1 MNIRTLLGTSL
12 VALLPV
18 LPVASALAAN
28 SLTVDYYTIGSG
40 DKDANA
46 LGFGTVNNEVQ
57 SQLGPH
63 GLPVLNTSAYGCTS
77 NCFSLAPPTDVLSTG
92 EITYWSP
99 SLNNG
104 AAGGTSDVTHTG
116 TGTVTLPFNVPA
128 NFFPPNGTG
137 GGDGGANGYQ
147 AATLTGTLNV
157 PGTELISFQI
167 GADDM
172 AFAYLDGVNVC
183 DLGGVHGNSPGSCVT
198 PFNIAAGAHSLQVF
212 FVDINQTQSGFYFDV
227 NTQNVTVAPPIP
239 AVPEPSTIALLGIG
253 LAGLAAKARRRRRS
267 PT

>member
-1 MNIRTLLGTSL
+1 MKIRNLLGTSL
-12 VALLPV
+12 AAVIPALLPI
-18 LPVASALAAN
+18 SAAHAAN
-28 SLTVDYYTIGSG
+28 SLTIDYYTIGSG

-46 LGFGTVNNEVQ
+46 LGFGTVDNEVQ
-57 SQLGPH
+57 SMLGPN
-63 GLPVLNTSAYGCTS
+63 GLPVLNTAAYGCSS

-99 SLNNG
+99 ALNNG
-104 AAGGTSDVTHTG
+104 GAGGTSDVTHTG
-116 TGTVTLPFNVPA
+116 SGTVTLPFNVPS

-137 GGDGGANGYQ
+137 GSDGSNGYQ

-198 PFNIAAGAHSLQVF
+198 PFNISAGAHALQVF

-227 NTQNVTVAPPIP
+227 NTQDVTVGPPTP
-239 AVPEPSTIALLGIG
+239 PVPEPSTLALLGLG
-253 LAGLAAKARRRRRS
+253 LMGVAAKARRRK
-267 PT
+267 TAA